1 MVRRTDAP
9 GQAVK
14 KPRLIYYN
22 DAHHFHAK
30 RLEPPLSLRKLH
42 WPVDEVVGT
51 GVDLLVL
58 GLGYGDVYFHDSK
71 VGRVVGQGKEQW
83 QHLIDWRIMRMVQ
96 EARRLGTDQVRAV
109 IERGRELGVAVFP
122 SLKLQDSAIPG
133 SERCGRLKME
143 RGAEVCLGGPEGKR
157 ERWAY
162 DFAHERV
169 RRDKLEVAREVLEEY
184 RADGLEL
191 DFMFE
196 QRYFREGEEEA
207 NIPLMSRFVGQVR
220 ELADRIGQQQ
230 GRHIP
235 LMARVHSRREENLHS
250 GLDVETWLREGSLDL
265 VVAQVPYACFET
277 DPSEGQWLAEA
288 AKAVGAGAYLRPAR
302 RVYDERTIHPSIEMF
317 RALGQALQ
325 WQGFAGLY
333 LGYLPWPFSGV
344 EYQILR
350 EAAFPEVV
358 ARRDK
363 RYLLAP
369 REGSQEATTTPE
381 RVLPLALEEGKRASI
396 PILIA
401 DDLESAQQEG
411 EMRAPILTLRLA
423 DFCCEDQV
431 EFCFNGR
438 ALSLEE
444 AEITDER
451 ALRIPAQFP
460 SPVMAPLGFAAHW
473 FRWWLPVEL
482 LRRGENVLEV
492 ETRKL
497 ARTADWVRWVNGV
510 EVQTRFRDF
519 TRPQGLEVE
528 RIAPRG

>member
-1 MVRRTDAP
+1 MKR
-9 GQAVK
+9 
-14 KPRLIYYN
+14 PRLIYYN

-30 RLEPPLSLRKLH
+30 RLEPPISLHQLQ
-42 WPVDEVVGT
+42 WPVDEVAGT

-96 EARRLGTDQVRAV
+96 EARRLGTDQVRAA

-122 SLKLQDSAIPG
+122 SLKLQDSAVPG

-143 RGAEVCLGGPEGKR
+143 RGAEVCLGGPEGRR

-162 DFAHERV
+162 DFADERV
-169 RRDKLEVAREVLEEY
+169 RQDKLAVAREILEEY

-207 NIPLMSRFVGQVR
+207 NIPLMNRFVGQVR
-220 ELADRIGQQQ
+220 ELADQIGQRQ
-230 GRHIP
+230 GRHLPI
-235 LMARVHSRREENLHS
+235 MARVHSRREENLRS
-250 GLDVETWLREGSLDL
+250 GLDVEAWLREGSADL
-265 VVAQVPYACFET
+265 VVGQVPYACFET
-277 DPSEGQWLAEA
+277 AAREGQWLSGTAN
-288 AKAVGAGAYLRPAR
+288 AVGAAAYLRPAR

-317 RALGQALQ
+317 RALGQALSGE
-325 WQGFAGLY
+325 GFAGMY
-333 LGYLPWPFSGV
+333 LGYLPWPFSEL

-350 EAAFPEVV
+350 EAALPEVV

-369 REGSQEATTTPE
+369 REGSEGGTTTPQ
-381 RVLPLALEEGKRASI
+381 RQLPLALEEGKRAVLS
-396 PILIA
+396 ILIA
-401 DDLESAQQEG
+401 DDLERARRDG
-411 EMRAPILTLRLA
+411 EMREPVLTIRLA
-423 DFCCEDQV
+423 DFCAEDQV
-431 EFCFNGR
+431 EFRFNGR
-438 ALSLEE
+438 ALPMEK

-460 SPVMAPLGFAAHW
+460 GPIMAPLGFAAHW
-473 FRWWLPVEL
+473 LRWRLEVEL
-482 LRRGENVLEV
+482 LKRGENILEV
-492 ETRKL
+492 QTRKL

-510 EVQTRFRDF
+510 EVQTRYRDF
-519 TRPQGLEVE
+519 TRPRGLEVE